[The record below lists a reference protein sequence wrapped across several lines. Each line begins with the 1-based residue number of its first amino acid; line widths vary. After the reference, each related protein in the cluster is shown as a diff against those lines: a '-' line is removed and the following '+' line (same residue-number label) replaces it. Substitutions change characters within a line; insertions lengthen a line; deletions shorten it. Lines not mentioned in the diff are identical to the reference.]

1 MLDKLATKTKYSV
14 QYPLQDYTFPTE
26 AKVESV
32 TFDER
37 YMHIHLMDERF
48 ISVPLKW
55 IPTLL
60 HATPED
66 RELYAIGWDG
76 RLIYWD
82 PDECAINEDLLVENY
97 LKFDDS
103 TQEG

>member
-14 QYPLQDYTFPTE
+14 QYPLRDYTFPTE
-26 AKVESV
+26 TRAESV

-37 YMHIHLMDERF
+37 YMHIYLMDERI

-55 IPTLL
+55 IPTLW

-66 RELYAIGWDG
+66 REQYAIGWDG

-97 LKFDDS
+97 LKFES
-103 TQEG
+103 SEQR